1 MSLISFSVP
10 CIKNPKGVSLMQRM
24 PLRIVTFFTLIT
36 ITSLCAFTANQNE
49 SPGESMAK
57 MLKLGEK
64 LATPNKNHLFLKK
77 LTGDWVTTSSIM
89 DMPEEFGTS
98 TNEMIFGDRFLE
110 SSYGGT
116 FMGVKYTGRMTVGFD
131 NYKNKFVEVFIDTL
145 GTSMRTAEGM
155 LDRTKT
161 TLSLWGTMD
170 EWMTD
175 EHDKPVLY
183 RYSVIDDNHFVLE
196 VHDLGIVGGESR
208 VITVKFERK
217 S

>member
-1 MSLISFSVP
+1 
-10 CIKNPKGVSLMQRM
+10 MQRT
-24 PLRIVTFFTLIT
+24 PLRIVSVISC
-36 ITSLCAFTANQNE
+36 IAMTSLCAFTSNQNE

-57 MLKLGEK
+57 MLKLGEE
-64 LATPNKNHLFLKK
+64 LATPNENHLFLKK
-77 LTGDWVTTSSIM
+77 LTGEWVTTTSIM

-131 NYKNKFVEVFIDTL
+131 NYKNKFVAVFIDTL

-161 TLSLWGTMD
+161 SLSLWGTMD

-183 RYSVIDDNHFVLE
+183 RYSVLDHDHFDLE
-196 VHDLGIVGGESR
+196 IHDLGMAPNETK
-208 VITVKFERK
+208 VIAVHFTRATK
-217 S
+217 

>member
-1 MSLISFSVP
+1 M
-10 CIKNPKGVSLMQRM
+10 
-24 PLRIVTFFTLIT
+24 
-36 ITSLCAFTANQNE
+36 TSLCAFTSNQNE

-57 MLKLGEK
+57 MLKLGEE
-64 LATPNKNHLFLKK
+64 LATPNENHLFLKK
-77 LTGDWVTTSSIM
+77 LTGDWVTTTSIM

-98 TNEMIFGDRFLE
+98 TNVMIFGDRYLD

-131 NYKNKFVEVFIDTL
+131 NYKNKFVAVFIDTL

-161 TLSLWGTMD
+161 SLSLWGTMD

-175 EHDKPVLY
+175 EHDKPVMY
-183 RYSVIDDNHFVLE
+183 RYNIIDHDHFDLE
-196 VHDLGIVGGESR
+196 IHDLGIVTGKTR
-208 VITVKFERK
+208 VITMQFVRT
-217 S
+217 SDR

>member
-1 MSLISFSVP
+1 M
-10 CIKNPKGVSLMQRM
+10 
-24 PLRIVTFFTLIT
+24 
-36 ITSLCAFTANQNE
+36 TSLCAFTSNQNE

-57 MLKLGEK
+57 MLKLGEE
-64 LATPNKNHLFLKK
+64 LATPNENHLFLKK
-77 LTGDWVTTSSIM
+77 LTGDWVTTTSIM

-98 TNEMIFGDRFLE
+98 TNVMIFGDRYLD

-131 NYKNKFVEVFIDTL
+131 NYKNKFVAVFIDTL

-161 TLSLWGTMD
+161 SLSLWGTMD

-175 EHDKPVLY
+175 EHDKPVMY
-183 RYSVIDDNHFVLE
+183 RYNIIDHDHFDLE
-196 VHDLGIVGGESR
+196 IHDLGIVPGKTR
-208 VITVKFERK
+208 VITMQFIRSSYK
-217 S
+217 